1 MTGVLGDLRAALG
14 AGAVPEA
21 GDDRAR
27 HEQGARDD
35 RGRALAVVRPAD
47 TAQVAACVAI
57 AARHGVRI
65 IPQGANTG
73 LVAGSTPDGSGT
85 EIVLSLER
93 LRGFELDADNA
104 TARAGAGLL
113 LSDLNARA
121 AAEGLVFPID
131 LGADPSVG
139 GMIATN
145 TGGARFLRHGD
156 VRANVLGLTAV
167 LPDGR
172 VVRMGGGVRKNNT
185 GPDWKH
191 LLIGTSG
198 TFGVVTE
205 AELRLSALPLDSAVA
220 LLVPAGPDAV
230 LPLLREAERTFGG
243 LLSAFEGMSREAMEA
258 ALAHVP
264 GLRDPF
270 APDALP
276 DYAVLIEISR
286 TSAALDGEAGL
297 EDLLQAGLATLLETR
312 PEVLADARFGRPEQ
326 GWALRHALSEGVRA
340 EGVKSAGRLIAF
352 DLGFRRGDTMRF
364 GAAMRAELAATHPE
378 LRVCDFG
385 HIGDGGVHFNL
396 VAPSD
401 SACATDPGAEA
412 ALRDR
417 IVRVAVEE
425 FGASFSA
432 EHGIGRRNQRYHDI
446 YSDPRLRDWAAAIL
460 QTSGSARLGAARF
473 D

>member
-1 MTGVLGDLRAALG
+1 MSGVLDDLRAALG
-14 AGAVPEA
+14 PAAVLEA
-21 GDDRAR
+21 GSERAR
-27 HEQGARDD
+27 HEQGARYD
-35 RGRALAVVRPAD
+35 RGRCLAAVRPAD
-47 TAQVAACVAI
+47 TGQVADCVAL

-121 AAEGLVFPID
+121 AAGGLCFPID

-145 TGGARFLRHGD
+145 TGGARFLRYGD

-167 LPDGR
+167 LPGGR
-172 VVRMGGGVRKNNT
+172 VIRMGGGLRKNNT
-185 GPDWKH
+185 GPDWKQ

-198 TFGVVTE
+198 AFGVVTE
-205 AELRLSALPLDSAVA
+205 AELRLSPLPRERAVA
-220 LLVPAGPDAV
+220 LLVPARPDAV
-230 LPLLREAERTFGG
+230 LPLLREAERIFGN
-243 LLSAFEGMSREAMEA
+243 LLSAFEGMSREAMAA

-264 GLRDPF
+264 ALRDPF

-276 DYAVLIEISR
+276 DHAVLIEISR
-286 TSAALDGEAGL
+286 TSAALEGQGGID
-297 EDLLQAGLATLLETR
+297 DLLQAGLATLMETR

-326 GWALRHALSEGVRA
+326 GWALRHALSEGVKA
-340 EGVKSAGRLIAF
+340 AGRLIAL

-364 GAAMRAELAATHPE
+364 AARMRRELAATHPD

-385 HIGDGGVHFNL
+385 HVGDGGLHFNL
-396 VAPSD
+396 VAPED
-401 SACATDPGAEA
+401 SALATDPGAEA

-417 IVRVAVEE
+417 IVKVAVEE
-425 FGASFSA
+425 YGASFSA
-432 EHGIGRRNQRYHDI
+432 EHGIGRRNQRYHDT
-446 YSDPRLRDWAAAIL
+446 YSDPQLRDWAAAIL
-460 QTSGSARLGAARF
+460 QTSGPARIGTARF